1 MKDDK
6 SVTLDNSTGKVIT
19 PPQRYR
25 CKLQTAADC
34 RKQMARI
41 FRESRSG
48 LIDVQEAAK
57 LTWIL
62 SSIANTIKINEFEL
76 RLLAIE
82 QSAGENNE

>member
-6 SVTLDNSTGKVIT
+6 SITLDNATGREIT

-62 SSIANTIKINEFEL
+62 SSIANTIKINELEI
-76 RLLAIE
+76 RILAVE
-82 QSAGENNE
+82 QAAEGDN